1 MWMEIYGCRAYF
13 ICIRNAVMEVSR
25 DIYMNHYRAVRRRKY
40 LADETDQR
48 EFLYHSLDA
57 DDMMEEEILYD
68 DTTESVEEVVI
79 RQLCLEQL
87 KPAMEQLTAD
97 ERNLLYDIYY
107 EGLSERFL
115 AGKYGVSQPAIHKR
129 KENILKQLRKWLGVK
144 S

>member
-57 DDMMEEEILYD
+57 DDMMGEEILYD
-68 DTTESVEEVVI
+68 DTT
-79 RQLCLEQL
+79 
-87 KPAMEQLTAD
+87 
-97 ERNLLYDIYY
+97 
-107 EGLSERFL
+107 
-115 AGKYGVSQPAIHKR
+115 VS
-129 KENILKQLRKWLGVK
+129 IL
-144 S
+144 

>member
-1 MWMEIYGCRAYF
+1 
-13 ICIRNAVMEVSR
+13 
-25 DIYMNHYRAVRRRKY
+25 MNHYRAVRRRKY

-57 DDMMEEEILYD
+57 DDMMGEEILYD